1 MWRMHT
7 AREIEKI
14 KEQFGVEDDDRLI
27 DKILMEM
34 VDIKTKI
41 DLLQLENAS
50 MKKQTQ
56 RMEQMFEEIK
66 KETKYWQIQA
76 RLLRTEMK
84 KNIRHI
90 LLAFGSCC
98 IVLIAGTMLFF
109 MGK

>member
-1 MWRMHT
+1 MHT

-14 KEQFGVEDDDRLI
+14 KEQFGVKDDERLI
-27 DKILMEM
+27 DKILMEL
-34 VDIKTKI
+34 VDIKTRV

-56 RMEQMFEEIK
+56 RMEQMFEEIQ
-66 KETKYWQIQA
+66 KETKYWQTQA
-76 RLLRTEMK
+76 RLLRAEMK
-84 KNIRHI
+84 KNIRHV

-98 IVLIAGTMLFF
+98 IVLMAGTVFMLF